1 VNPLE
6 LKLQELIRTCKNF
19 VKVSKEMLDEG
30 TISKEYY
37 NSITKKKLDFIKS
50 HESNIIQFPKIGED
64 FNDVG

>member
-1 VNPLE
+1 
-6 LKLQELIRTCKNF
+6 
-19 VKVSKEMLDEG
+19 MLDEG

-50 HESNIIQFPKIGED
+50 HESNIIQFPKIGEG